1 MNKSELTDSVAKKA
15 NISNAE
21 AGRAV
26 NAILDTIT
34 EALKADAPV
43 SISGFGTFVPK
54 NRQPRNGVN
63 PATGERISIDARRG
77 AGFKAGLQL
86 KKALNN
92 GS

>member
-15 NISNAE
+15 NMSNAE

-26 NAILDTIT
+26 NAIFESIT
-34 EALKADAPV
+34 ESLKADDSV
-43 SISGFGTFVPK
+43 SITGFGTFAAK
-54 NRQPRNGVN
+54 NRLSRNGVN
-63 PATGERISIDARRG
+63 PATGEKITINARRG
-77 AGFKAGLQL
+77 AAFKAGVQL